1 MKPIPER
8 RDIDAAHLPDEVL
21 HAEAPVVLRGLVKS
35 WPAAQAAQRGSAEIA
50 HYLRAHWQG
59 ATVGMLIGPPEIE
72 GRFFYN
78 DTLDGFNFQREKG
91 RLADVIDS
99 LVKLAPL
106 ERAPALYVGSTTV
119 ETALP
124 GFRAANDINL
134 GQRSPLMSL
143 WLGNKSRIAAHFD
156 LPDNIACVVAGRRRF
171 TLFPPEQLANLYIGP
186 IDFTPAGQAVSMV
199 DFHKP
204 DFERYPRFA
213 QALEEAQVAEL
224 GPGDALF
231 IPSMWWHHIEA
242 LDSFNLLVN
251 YWWRNTPEY
260 MDSPMTTLM
269 LAMLTLRELPAAQRK
284 AWSAQFQHY
293 IFDANE
299 ANFAHL
305 PTSARYALNPLDADG
320 ARELRAQL
328 LNRLKR

>member
-1 MKPIPER
+1 MKPIAER
-8 RDIDAAHLPDEVL
+8 SDIDAKHLPEEVL
-21 HAEAPVVLRGLVKS
+21 CANAPVVLRGLVKD
-35 WPAAQAAQRGSAEIA
+35 WPAAQAALRSPAEIA
-50 HYLRAHWQG
+50 RYLRAHWEG
-59 ATVGMLIGPPEIE
+59 ATVGMLIGPPDIE

-78 DTLDGFNFQREKG
+78 ETLDGFNFQREKG
-91 RLADVIDS
+91 RLADVIDT

-106 ERAPALYVGSTTV
+106 PQVPALYVGSTTV
-119 ETALP
+119 DTALP
-124 GFRAANDINL
+124 GFRAANDL
-134 GQRSPLMSL
+134 AFGERDPLMSL
-143 WLGNKSRIAAHFD
+143 WLGNRSRIAAHFD

-186 IDFTPAGQAVSMV
+186 LDFTPAGQPVSLV

-213 QALEEAQVAEL
+213 RALESAQVAEL

-251 YWWRNTPEY
+251 YWWRDAPEY
-260 MDSPMTTLM
+260 MDSPMSTLM
-269 LAMLTLRELPAAQRK
+269 LALLTLRDLPAAQRK
-284 AWSAQFQHY
+284 AWSGLFQHY
-293 IFDANE
+293 IFE
-299 ANFAHL
+299 ADEASLAHL
-305 PTSARYALNPLDADG
+305 PASARYALAPLDPDG